1 MNCPRYSSVRNN
13 LFDKLKDC
21 PIIAD
26 FDTLD
31 NDSKFI
37 ALMQN
42 YNVSLMAKCIYD
54 VFKIRSECINAGMY
68 SVVYMIFLRVNV

>member
-1 MNCPRYSSVRNN
+1 VLLNCPRYSSVRNN
-13 LFDKLKDC
+13 LFDKLKDH
-21 PIIAD
+21 IAD

-42 YNVSLMAKCIYD
+42 NNVSLMAKCIYD